1 MRYNKSVR
9 KPTQT
14 ERGKTI
20 MEKLDGKWYIR
31 VANYLNDYMQAG
43 TSYKFTDETNDDIL
57 DRM

>member
-1 MRYNKSVR
+1 MGEKNLYSAF
-9 KPTQT
+9 
-14 ERGKTI
+14 I